1 MKQRQGFEN
10 EKAMLEL
17 LAGLD
22 PEGPPRM
29 AFARRAP
36 AGIGERAGHLLCL
49 SASFNPLTTAHVWL
63 IQEASR
69 IFPPDEVLLLLARAN
84 VDKPLE
90 GFPLERRLG
99 LLVRFVESHP
109 AFSVAACSHGR
120 FVDKVEAM
128 RPHYPAGTRLAFIL
142 GFDTLVRLFDPKY
155 YADLNA
161 SLSALFGA
169 SEFIAANRAPDPPEA
184 VASFLTRPDVAPY
197 AHRIHMIQL
206 PAEIAA
212 MSATQVRTRVAR
224 GGPIAGLV
232 PPEIEPLL
240 TAGHASAET

>member
-1 MKQRQGFEN
+1 MKQRQGFES
-10 EKAMLEL
+10 EKAMADL

-22 PEGPPRM
+22 PKGAPRL
-29 AFARRAP
+29 AFACRAA
-36 AGIGERAGHLLCL
+36 AGTATQPGNLLCF
-49 SASFNPLTTAHVWL
+49 SASFNPLTAAHVWL
-63 IQEASR
+63 IHEAR
-69 IFPPDEVLLLLARAN
+69 HILPPDEVLLLLARAN

-99 LLVRFVESHP
+99 LLVRFAESHP

-120 FVDKVEAM
+120 FVDKAEAI
-128 RPHYPAGTRLAFIL
+128 RPHYPARTRLAFIV

-197 AHRIHMIQL
+197 AHRIRVIQL
-206 PAEIAA
+206 PARIAA
-212 MSATQVRTRVAR
+212 MSASEVRARLAR
-224 GGPIAGLV
+224 GEPITGLV
-232 PPEIEPLL
+232 PPEIHPFLI
-240 TAGHASAET
+240 SS